1 MAFIN
6 GTEGSETL
14 VGTPDDDYIYG
25 DGGNDSIRGEGGN
38 DVISN
43 YLGGG
48 NTVDGGDGDDS
59 IYGSRG
65 NDFFSGGNGNDFLDG
80 WDGNDFLIGGNGND
94 TFNGGAGNDTFSGGS
109 GSNSFVYYSMV
120 FAPGSDVIT
129 DFQQFNTNSN
139 AEDLGER
146 DLIVLSQYWFGLSSD
161 FGIGFSDSSEFE
173 VVANDA
179 DAAFS
184 NAMITFSRSTGSVFY
199 NQNRSTEGFGNGG
212 QLVTL
217 VGVSDLTPDSF
228 EISY

>member
-1 MAFIN
+1 MAFIT
-6 GTEGSETL
+6 GTQGSETL
-14 VGTPDDDYIYG
+14 IGTPDDDYIYG
-25 DGGNDSIRGEGGN
+25 DGGNDLIIGEGGN

-43 YLGGG
+43 YLGGDV
-48 NTVDGGDGDDS
+48 TVDGGDGDDS
-59 IYGSRG
+59 IYDGI
-65 NDFFSGGNGNDFLDG
+65 GNGF
-80 WDGNDFLIGGNGND
+80 FIGGAGND
-94 TFNGGAGNDTFSGGS
+94 TINGGTGNDTFSGGS
-109 GSNSFVYYSMV
+109 GSDSFVYYSMA
-120 FAPGSDVIT
+120 FNPGSDVIT
-129 DFQQFNTNSN
+129 DFQQFNTDPN

-146 DLIVLSQYWFGLSSD
+146 DLIVLSQYGFGLSSD

-184 NAMITFSRSTGSVFY
+184 NAIIAFSRSTGSIFY

-228 EISY
+228 EII